1 MEIPNITVFD
11 NHYQEMI
18 KQRELKDKIYYETET
33 RISILERIFSSLP
46 LLLHFLL
53 LFMFLNPTIFI
64 GGKGGGMFTL
74 GGNAKEFGPL
84 QPGEIT
90 LKDVAGMHET
100 KEEIFLAIFKREYD
114 CLTDDLLKII
124 KNNDSKN
131 EINEEN
137 KGSKNIVELMSN
149 KSFTSLNMSKE
160 YDELIQKEL
169 NKYLEITKEFE
180 SEPKIKNIIDQMT
193 YFLSSLKKESYVPLY
208 LTNFGKIT
216 ISDNFTPFFDYSV

>member
-1 MEIPNITVFD
+1 MVFLL
-11 NHYQEMI
+11 EKI
-18 KQRELKDKIYYETET
+18 KQY
-33 RISILERIFSSLP
+33 
-46 LLLHFLL
+46 
-53 LFMFLNPTIFI
+53 
-64 GGKGGGMFTL
+64 
-74 GGNAKEFGPL
+74 
-84 QPGEIT
+84 
-90 LKDVAGMHET
+90 
-100 KEEIFLAIFKREYD
+100 KEEEG
-114 CLTDDLLKII
+114 
-124 KNNDSKN
+124 N

-208 LTNFGKIT
+208 LTNFI
-216 ISDNFTPFFDYSV
+216 FFIF